1 MYLEFYGLLE
11 KPFSLTPDPK
21 FFFASGGHAEA
32 RDLLRYGVREREGFM
47 CFMGPAGT
55 GKTILLRTVLE
66 SFGDDVV
73 TALVLNPYLSETD
86 LLRLILVDFG
96 VVTREQ
102 IDSVT
107 GRQLTKQ
114 DLVSRLNRHL
124 LELSMQGRTA
134 VLVIDEAQ
142 NLPLPVMEQIRLL
155 SNLET
160 AKSKLLQIVLA
171 GQLGLRSLLA
181 TPELSQLAQRISV
194 RYTLREFSFED
205 IRRYVDHR
213 LRIAGSDGDIV
224 FDDGALQRVLQYS
237 EGVPRL
243 VNLICDRALLAGY
256 AQRTTR
262 ISASI
267 VDRAAETLDFIEPGT
282 TPVER
287 AAPQLGNLQAQPRRP
302 RPTRNLRQAPAV
314 APQAPR
320 ATSTAVQRIEFKP
333 TISHLVG
340 GVAMA
345 AAAIVVALMVAP
357 WYSAQKGLRS
367 VAMPRAEATQTL
379 SPGSSTSGA
388 HYGAGAVGHA
398 APQPIARPVQAFTVY
413 LSSFR
418 QVQDGQ
424 LVALQERLAA
434 ADYVSFLL
442 GADVPGQGRLQRLV
456 VGDYQ
461 TQKAAQDVA
470 NRLRQEFGV
479 AHAEVVA
486 VADVIGG

>member
-55 GKTILLRTVLE
+55 GKTTLLRTVLE

-86 LLRLILVDFG
+86 LLRIILVDFG

-114 DLVSRLNRHL
+114 DLIGRLNRHL
-124 LELSMQGRTA
+124 LELSMQGRAA

-181 TPELSQLAQRISV
+181 TPELSQLAQRIAV
-194 RYTLREFSFED
+194 RYTLRAFSFED

-256 AQRTTR
+256 AQRTTT
-262 ISASI
+262 ISGSI
-267 VDRAAETLDFIEPGT
+267 VDRAAETLDFLEPGT
-282 TPVER
+282 APVER
-287 AAPQLGNLQAQPRRP
+287 AAPQLGSLKAQPRRP
-302 RPTRNLRQAPAV
+302 QPARPLRQAGAV
-314 APQAPR
+314 APQAPLP
-320 ATSTAVQRIEFKP
+320 TSVQRIEFKP

-379 SPGSSTSGA
+379 SPGPSTSGS
-388 HYGAGAVGHA
+388 HYGAGAVGNA

-418 QVQDGQ
+418 QVHDGQ
-424 LVALQERLAA
+424 LVALQERLVAA
-434 ADYVSFLL
+434 GYGSFLL

-456 VGDYQ
+456 VGDFE

-486 VADVIGG
+486 VADVVGG